1 VSEGRD
7 DHEGDL
13 GCRGI
18 AGSPLLERDSVLAA
32 IGRTLRRGASGQGAT
47 LFIVGEAGLGKT
59 TILEEA
65 LRAAGGRFSIGHA
78 RGAASEGGLPFGLVD
93 QALSQGAGDQGLR
106 VASQE
111 QHFYRAL
118 RQLRS
123 LAAEG
128 PVLLALDD
136 LHWSDPDSL
145 SLVHFLARRIGSA
158 GVAIMATLRP
168 WPSSAMDIAG
178 ALVAEGSATV
188 EQLVPLSVGG
198 VGRLL
203 ALIEGKEADR
213 NVIVRVHRACA
224 GNPLL
229 VSQLSRTIHRPVDVS
244 RPMMPSAE
252 LGQRYLLTRFADV
265 GADGLKLLRAACVLG
280 VRFRPEVAA
289 AMVGLAPDVTTAI
302 LSGLQRAGLV
312 RNRGTAHGEFVHDLF
327 RQALYNDMTVAERRR
342 LHEVALR
349 ALDAHPAVS
358 AAEAAPHAI
367 AARLAGDL
375 QAIGV
380 LERAAQEAVRTGAVR
395 AAKAHLEAAV
405 GLAGDDASAE
415 LLIELVRLMLA
426 DGDTDA
432 AKALAR
438 RALVRAGVPA
448 ATRVVA
454 LDCLGHAHLA
464 DGDFVQAGRWYQAAE
479 AEALRDSSQ
488 LAGATL
494 LAHASQ
500 LFLASGPA
508 GARDLA
514 LRARDLAGDLHPA
527 LRDQADVTASCL
539 GYLAGNPAVFA
550 GGAVAEELLFRAT
563 DKADIR
569 PALPTCILYGLA
581 VKAAERFAEFETMM
595 AEIVK
600 IAEKSSDP
608 IPLSQAL
615 WHLADGAWRQ
625 GRLPR
630 AAELIGQAQD
640 LDDLV
645 PVARPFTVA
654 MAALVALD
662 RGLLEEASRLLVVAE
677 ATSGPFSEMWL
688 CLARG
693 ILHLRQGRVSQASA
707 LLCQLAEQVE
717 LTGLAEPCS
726 IPWAAHAIQA
736 ATAARSIGQVES
748 IVAWLDPLAGA
759 LACRWPQGTAAYGRA
774 VLAEASRRLDEAED
788 LHGQSVRAH
797 GQGCQPLAHAAALIN
812 QGAFL
817 RRNARPREG
826 RQPLACALRISETCG
841 AGWYAQWARRELVQ
855 AGGRPSRRKGALT
868 VQEAAVARFAT
879 AGLSNPDIASELYVS
894 VKTVETHL
902 SHVYAKLGVANRKQ
916 LREHPELLTR

>member
-1 VSEGRD
+1 M
-7 DHEGDL
+7 
-13 GCRGI
+13 
-18 AGSPLLERDSVLAA
+18 LAA
-32 IGRTLRRGASGQGAT
+32 IGRTLRIGASGQGAT
-47 LFIVGEAGLGKT
+47 LFVVGEAGLGKT
-59 TILEEA
+59 TVLGEA

-93 QALSQGAGDQGLR
+93 QALNQGARDRGLQA
-106 VASQE
+106 ASRE
-111 QHFYRAL
+111 QHFYWAL

-145 SLVHFLARRIGSA
+145 SLVHFLARRIGSV
-158 GVAIMATLRP
+158 GVAIVATLRP
-168 WPSSAMDIAG
+168 WPSAAMDIAG
-178 ALVAEGSATV
+178 ALVAEGSATL
-188 EQLVPLSVGG
+188 ERLDPLSIKG
-198 VGRLL
+198 VSRLL
-203 ALIEGKEADR
+203 TLIEGKEADR
-213 NVIVRVHRACA
+213 KAIVRVHQACA

-229 VSQLSRTIHRPVDVS
+229 VTQLSRTIPRPVDVS
-244 RPMMPSAE
+244 RPMIPGAE
-252 LGQRYLLTRFADV
+252 LGSRYLLTRFADV
-265 GADGLKLLRAACVLG
+265 GADGLELLRAACVLG

-289 AMVGLAPDVTTAI
+289 AMVGLTADVTTAI

-312 RNRGTAHGEFVHDLF
+312 RNSGSAHAEFVHELF
-327 RQALYNDMTVAERRR
+327 RQALYDDMTVAERRR

-349 ALDAHPAVS
+349 ALDAEPAAS

-375 QAIGV
+375 QAIRV
-380 LERAAQEAVRTGAVR
+380 LERAAQEAARTGAVR

-405 GLAGDDASAE
+405 HLAGEDAPSE

-426 DGDTDA
+426 DGEMDA

-438 RALVRAGVPA
+438 RVLMRAGAPA

-454 LDCLGHAHLA
+454 LDCLGNAHLA
-464 DGDFVQAGRWYQAAE
+464 GGDLVQAGRWYQAAE
-479 AEALRDSSQ
+479 VEALRDSSQ

-500 LFLASGPA
+500 LFLAIGPA
-508 GARDLA
+508 GARDRA
-514 LRARDLAGDLHPA
+514 LRARNLASDLHPA
-527 LRDQADVTASCL
+527 LRDQADVTASSL
-539 GYLAGNPAVFA
+539 GYLAGNPAVLA
-550 GGAVAEELLFRAT
+550 EGAVAEELLFRAMNS
-563 DKADIR
+563 ADTHR
-569 PALPTCILYGLA
+569 TLLTCILYGLA

-595 AEIVK
+595 ADIARM
-600 IAEKSSDP
+600 AEKSSDP

-625 GRLPR
+625 GRLPQ
-630 AAELIGQAQD
+630 AAELIGRAQV

-645 PVARPFTVA
+645 LVARPFTVA
-654 MAALVALD
+654 LAALVALD
-662 RGLLEEASRLLVVAE
+662 RGHLDEASGLLVVAE

-707 LLCQLAEQVE
+707 LLCGLTEQAE

-726 IPWAAHAIQA
+726 IPWAGHAIQA
-736 ATAARSIGQVES
+736 ASAARSIGQVEK
-748 IVAWLDPLAGA
+748 IVAWLDPLAKT
-759 LACRWPQGTAAYGRA
+759 LACRWPRGTIAYGRA

-788 LHGQSVRAH
+788 LHGQSVQAH
-797 GQGCQPLAHAAALIN
+797 GQGRQPLAHAAALIN

-817 RRNARPREG
+817 RRNGRPSEG
-826 RQPLACALRISETCG
+826 RQPLACALLISEACG

-855 AGGRPSRRKGALT
+855 AGGRPSRHEGALT
-868 VQEAAVARFAT
+868 VQEAAVARFAI

-902 SHVYAKLGVANRKQ
+902 SRVYAKLGVANRKE
-916 LREHPELLTR
+916 LRKHPELLAR